1 MRLGQK
7 PGHRVE
13 LDDIDRKIITLLQE
27 DGRRPASDIA
37 RLIGTSVQTVSNR
50 VERLVDNAVIDVM
63 AILNPPSI
71 GRDKDAIVCV
81 RVRQGCLESVGD
93 QLANLRCVSYV
104 GFLAGSFDIMLEIY
118 VEDDEHLF
126 RFLAHDLAGIEGIE
140 ATETWTVLHTRKYNH
155 AWENP
160 LVPDAGTS

>member
-1 MRLGQK
+1 VRLGQK

-13 LDDIDRKIITLLQE
+13 LDDVDRKIIALLQE

-50 VERLVDNAVIDVM
+50 VERLLDNAVIDVM

-71 GRDKDAIVCV
+71 GYEKDAIICL
-81 RVRQGCLESVGD
+81 RVRQGLLESVGD
-93 QLANLRCVSYV
+93 QLANLDHVSYV
-104 GFLAGSFDIMLEIY
+104 GFLTGSFDIMIEVYI
-118 VEDDEHLF
+118 EDDEHLF
-126 RFLAHDLAGIEGIE
+126 RFLAEDLARIDGIEG
-140 ATETWTVLHTRKYNH
+140 TETSTVLHTRKYNY

-160 LVPDAGTS
+160 LAPIAGTR